1 MSAGLADDVEHD
13 IQGSIKTLMQTV
25 IHMFMIGLLSLN
37 VIAWI
42 YFKRTLTQSNCQTF
56 VLELDLIQIQ
66 LSLSNFDLFYKSL
79 FLAYFSIHVK

>member
-37 VIAWI
+37 VIARI
-42 YFKRTLTQSNCQTF
+42 YCKRTLTQSNCLTF
-56 VLELDLIQIQ
+56 VLELDLN
-66 LSLSNFDLFYKSL
+66 SNPTF
-79 FLAYFSIHVK
+79 IE